1 MAYETAAP
9 TLPAPSADTLAR
21 FIAIVG
27 EKYAIT
33 DADAQAQ
40 EPYLIEWRR
49 LYRGRTPLILRP
61 GSTEEVSRILA
72 LASETGAAIVPQGG
86 NTGLTGAQIPFEHE
100 VVVSLNRMNRVRSR
114 DARGNSMVVEA
125 GVTLAAA
132 QKAAEE
138 IDRLFPLSIGSE
150 GSCQIGGNLATNA
163 GGLQVLVYGNARA
176 QVLGLEVVLAD
187 GRIWD
192 GLRALRKDNAGYDLR
207 DLFIG
212 SEGTLGIITAAVLR
226 VLPRPKSRATAF
238 VGFESVEQAAGFF
251 DLALEMSTGELTAFE
266 LMPRLGVEF
275 VLRHAPGTRDP
286 LASAWP
292 WYALIEVAS
301 QREDGGSATAEA
313 MLTRA
318 VEAELVADAALAAS
332 LQQGRDFW
340 HIREAM
346 SEVQLHEGGSIK
358 SDVSVPV
365 AHLPEFLRRATD
377 AVLAIMP
384 DCRPLPFGHYG
395 DGNIHFNVSQPV
407 GVDKAPFLARW
418 SDFTAAINAIVL
430 EFGGSISAEHGI
442 GRMKRE
448 LLPQVKSPVEM
459 DMMRAIKAALDP
471 KGILNPGK
479 LL

>member
-1 MAYETAAP
+1 MAYENAAP
-9 TLPAPSADTLAR
+9 TLPAPSGDTLAR

-33 DADAQAQ
+33 DADAPAQ

-49 LYRGRTPLILRP
+49 LYKGRTPLILRP
-61 GSTEEVSRILA
+61 GSTAEVSRILA
-72 LASETGAAIVPQGG
+72 LAHETGTAIVPQGG

-100 VVVSLNRMNRVRSR
+100 VVVSLSRMNRIRSR

-125 GVTLAAA
+125 GATLAAA
-132 QKAAEE
+132 QNAAEE
-138 IDRLFPLSIGSE
+138 MGRLFPLSIGSE

-163 GGLQVLVYGNARA
+163 GGLQVLAYGNARA

-187 GRIWD
+187 GRVWD
-192 GLRALRKDNAGYDLR
+192 GLRALRKDNTGYDLR

-238 VGFESVEQAAGFF
+238 VGFTAIEQAAGFF
-251 DLALEMSTGELTAFE
+251 DLALEMAAGELTAFE
-266 LMPRLGVEF
+266 LMPRIGLDF

-286 LASAWP
+286 LASAHP
-292 WYALIEVAS
+292 WYALIEIAS
-301 QREDGGSATAEA
+301 QREDGASAAAET
-313 MLTRA
+313 MLTQA
-318 VEAELVADAALAAS
+318 VEAELVADATLAAS

-340 HIREAM
+340 HIREMM

-365 AHLPEFLRRATD
+365 ADLPEFLRRATV

-407 GVDKAPFLARW
+407 GMDKAAFLARW
-418 SDFTAAINAIVL
+418 DDFTAAINAIVL

-448 LLPQVKSPVEM
+448 LLPRVKSQVEM
-459 DMMRAIKAALDP
+459 DMMRAVKNALDP